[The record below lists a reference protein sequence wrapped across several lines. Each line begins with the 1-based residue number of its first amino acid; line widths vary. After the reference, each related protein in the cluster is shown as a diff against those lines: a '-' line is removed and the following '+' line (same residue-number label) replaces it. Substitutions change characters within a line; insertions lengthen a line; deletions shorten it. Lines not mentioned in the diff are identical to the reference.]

1 MYTGSGGVH
10 KLDTLADEG
19 EGGSL
24 NAYACL
30 RGGGG
35 GHWFAYVSKFTKHY
49 FTHILSFRMKYHIM
63 MYIVHYGMCKTYVA
77 TVQDRIHFFFQLCL
91 CRWGEGSKI
100 GKILLT

>member
-19 EGGSL
+19 EGGGSL

-35 GHWFAYVSKFTKHY
+35 GHWFAYVSKFT
-49 FTHILSFRMKYHIM
+49 
-63 MYIVHYGMCKTYVA
+63 
-77 TVQDRIHFFFQLCL
+77 
-91 CRWGEGSKI
+91 
-100 GKILLT
+100 